1 MEIKHGGG
9 GDQPRLSKRGDGG
22 NLGVQDKG
30 NQEIVSLFV
39 ENLLETLHWK
49 GLWFSFARHGE
60 VVSVYIARKWSR
72 GGKRF
77 GFVRMKNLVEAER
90 VMERLHGFT
99 LYGSRLYVKREKN
112 NYEWEKKRVVKP
124 FSYNPGPSR
133 SDYGERHGVGINL
146 CGNRNF
152 YGGGT
157 VVGDVQLLRKGN
169 LDRSQRVSL
178 HCWNSTTLKKIA
190 GLWGTFE
197 GLGAN
202 AKHNLNCEKVSVL
215 IATNVAKWIDEIV
228 EVETGDKVFQVGI
241 REVGSNDGTSYPLCN
256 TGIRS
261 PRGSEDSDESN
272 DISDVAP
279 KLRVE
284 DECSDRC
291 RPSTEEEAF
300 QTMCTERDAINA
312 VSREEEALRRQI
324 NISELMGGEPNVLPV
339 ESVEVCIALPQ
350 KDSNGELGLD
360 LAILDGPG
368 TGSLIPKTGLEFNS
382 KEGELALGSK
392 EAMGPVA
399 HEVGRNFESPQARIL
414 SWADRVKLNAGPL
427 DLRFNY
433 VEGNND
439 DSDGNFSVDCEV
451 IKGRK
456 GKGKARKFSS
466 LLEIQNKSILD
477 NERRRRD
484 KALKKE
490 KLKQGFSGGY

>member
-22 NLGVQDKG
+22 
-30 NQEIVSLFV
+30 
-39 ENLLETLHWK
+39 
-49 GLWFSFARHGE
+49 
-60 VVSVYIARKWSR
+60 
-72 GGKRF
+72 
-77 GFVRMKNLVEAER
+77 
-90 VMERLHGFT
+90 
-99 LYGSRLYVKREKN
+99 
-112 NYEWEKKRVVKP
+112 
-124 FSYNPGPSR
+124 PSR

-146 CGNRNF
+146 CGN
-152 YGGGT
+152 
-157 VVGDVQLLRKGN
+157 
-169 LDRSQRVSL
+169 
-178 HCWNSTTLKKIA
+178 
-190 GLWGTFE
+190 
-197 GLGAN
+197 
-202 AKHNLNCEKVSVL
+202 
-215 IATNVAKWIDEIV
+215 
-228 EVETGDKVFQVGI
+228 
-241 REVGSNDGTSYPLCN
+241 
-256 TGIRS
+256 RS

-339 ESVEVCIALPQ
+339 ESVE
-350 KDSNGELGLD
+350 DSNGELGLD

-439 DSDGNFSVDCEV
+439 DSDGNFSVDCEQLQRLSV
-451 IKGRK
+451 DGGNLGVQDKGDGDRT
-456 GKGKARKFSS
+456 GLLLGGES
-466 LLEIQNKSILD
+466 L
-477 NERRRRD
+477 
-484 KALKKE
+484 
-490 KLKQGFSGGY
+490 